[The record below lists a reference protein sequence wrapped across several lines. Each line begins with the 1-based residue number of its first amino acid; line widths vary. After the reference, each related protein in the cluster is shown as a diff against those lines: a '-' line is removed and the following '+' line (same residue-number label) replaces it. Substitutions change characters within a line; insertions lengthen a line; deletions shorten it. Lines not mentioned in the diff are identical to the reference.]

1 MFWNDP
7 NLYTANLPYRELG
20 NIPYREF
27 GFQPQIPF
35 VGQQT
40 PLVPWQ
46 NVPRFIPPI
55 WGMLP
60 QYDPRMQFVNPFV
73 TTMQHP
79 FMQPFNV
86 NPALYNLYRPI
97 TY

>member
-7 NLYTANLPYRELG
+7 NLYTANLPYREFG
-20 NIPYREF
+20 NLPYREF

-35 VGQQT
+35 VGQT
-40 PLVPWQ
+40 LMPWQ
-46 NVPRFIPPI
+46 NIPRFFPPT
-55 WGMLP
+55 WGMPP
-60 QYDPRMQFVNPFV
+60 QHDPRMLFANPFV
-73 TTMQHP
+73 MQQP
-79 FMQPFNV
+79 FAQPFNV